1 MGRIQ
6 GPYGVKGSLKARA
19 FTESPD
25 ALLDYRS
32 WWLESRNGTWKECK
46 VLAAH
51 LHSDSIV
58 AEIEGLGDR
67 EAAAAWRGALVGVPR
82 SALPKLR
89 RNEIYW
95 SDLAGF
101 VVVNRQGE
109 TLGTVEDV
117 MESAAHPVLR
127 LCGGDGR
134 ERMIPLV
141 PALVDAIDATQRTI
155 VVDWSL
161 DY

>member
-1 MGRIQ
+1 MGRVQ

-19 FTESPD
+19 FTESPE
-25 ALLDYRS
+25 ALLGYQS
-32 WWLESRNGTWKECK
+32 WWLKSRDGTWRECK
-46 VLAAH
+46 VLSAH
-51 LHSDSIV
+51 LHSNSIV

-67 EAAAAWRGALVGVPR
+67 EAAAMWRGALVGVPR

-127 LCGGDGR
+127 LRGSDGR
-134 ERMIPLV
+134 ERMIPMV
-141 PALVDAIDATQRTI
+141 PAFIDAIDAAAERV
-155 VVDWSL
+155 VVDWSP